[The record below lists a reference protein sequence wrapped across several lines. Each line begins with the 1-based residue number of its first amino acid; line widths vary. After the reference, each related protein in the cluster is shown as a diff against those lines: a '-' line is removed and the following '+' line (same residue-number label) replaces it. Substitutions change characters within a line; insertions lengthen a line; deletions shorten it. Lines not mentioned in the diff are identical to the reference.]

1 MAKKKNPHLGRSLRE
16 FIVEQKARDSEFAAE
31 WDKRQLAR
39 RIRELREAQELT
51 QAELATRA
59 HTTQSAIAR
68 LESGQVTPKLDLL
81 QKIAA
86 AMGLRLS
93 IEFSRRNRSSS
104 EAAHRST

>member
-1 MAKKKNPHLGRSLRE
+1 VGEFVREQRAKSP
-16 FIVEQKARDSEFAAE
+16 EFAAE

-39 RIRELREAQELT
+39 RIRDLREAQHLT
-51 QAELATRA
+51 QAQLASRA

-68 LESGQVTPKLDLL
+68 LESGQVVPKLDLL

-93 IEFSRRNRSSS
+93 VDFTRRQRSQAQPEHPVS
-104 EAAHRST
+104 